1 MKYGIIRKTNLFI
14 KLLFKGLGQI
24 MLQENAFTG
33 FLFLAGI
40 FYGSI
45 VMGLAALLATLCGT
59 VTALLLKYDSKSINS
74 GVYGFSAGLV
84 GVALMLFLKPVI
96 LTWIFIII
104 GASIAAIVQEF
115 FLKRNKAVFTLPF
128 VLVTWIILLFSP
140 TFLAQT
146 FSDNTTSIAANLDYY
161 TLGFKGFGQ
170 VIFQG
175 NLISGLLF
183 FLAVFIHAPISALY
197 GLAAGILSA
206 IIAFEFSIAIADIN
220 NGLLSYNAILCAMV
234 FAGPKLKDALSILIA
249 VLLSFVVSYLFIKL
263 KIIPLTF
270 PFVLGSFLTIQL
282 KNRRRFIMKKGV

>member
-1 MKYGIIRKTNLFI
+1 MKYSIIRKTIFFI

-24 MLQENAFTG
+24 MLQENAITG

-40 FYGSI
+40 FYGSF

-59 VTALLLKYDSKSINS
+59 VTALLLKYDSKRINS
-74 GVYGFSAGLV
+74 GIYGFSAALV

-96 LTWIFIII
+96 LTWIFIIV

-140 TFLAQT
+140 IFIAQT

-183 FLAVFIHAPISALY
+183 FLAVFINAPISALY

-270 PFVLGSFLTIQL
+270 PFVLGSFLTLQL